1 MYTIGYLVKNFALSR
16 STLLYYDKIGL
27 LKPSGRS
34 DANYRLYTQDD
45 VRKMEQIALYKEAGL
60 TLEAIAN
67 LLEDRGSNKTHQLLK
82 LRLSQLNEE
91 INALRTQQQLLVGL
105 LGDSATLMQTKVMTK
120 NKWVAI
126 LRASGMSDEDMRL
139 WHIEFEASMPE
150 AHEDFLQSLGIEAHE
165 RAVIRRWQK

>member
-67 LLEDRGSNKTHQLLK
+67 LLEDRGSNKTHQLL
-82 LRLSQLNEE
+82 R
-91 INALRTQQQLLVGL
+91 I
-105 LGDSATLMQTKVMTK
+105 
-120 NKWVAI
+120 KWF
-126 LRASGMSDEDMRL
+126 G
-139 WHIEFEASMPE
+139 H
-150 AHEDFLQSLGIEAHE
+150 
-165 RAVIRRWQK
+165 KCY